1 MDCVAVKGNAKVLLI
16 SIALFGTITTIQ
28 FFFALASHS
37 DALLVDCAS
46 MLVDTL
52 TYVGNLYSECRQK
65 STAMSPAE
73 KARFSLAT
81 SALSLAV
88 LFTITGWGLSDA
100 IGTITAENVEDDLD
114 GAVVVASAVPEPV
127 EPRKRNLNSTVR
139 RFGVFGIVFDF
150 CAFYAFGKYG
160 DPAKSAGGDEK
171 QIDVRASEMNMW
183 TAISHVGADSVRSLT
198 SIVIGVVALSARSAN
213 GSLADAW
220 GALFS
225 SCTIIASASLIAVE
239 LLRGV
244 VAYRRARKE
253 PPPAGLLRGFA
264 SSRADF
270 VARAVTRATSASSDD
285 EAAADVELPPR
296 EPEPGDAHL
305 V

>member
-1 MDCVAVKGNAKVLLI
+1 
-16 SIALFGTITTIQ
+16 
-28 FFFALASHS
+28 
-37 DALLVDCAS
+37 
-46 MLVDTL
+46 
-52 TYVGNLYSECRQK
+52 
-65 STAMSPAE
+65 
-73 KARFSLAT
+73 
-81 SALSLAV
+81 
-88 LFTITGWGLSDA
+88 
-100 IGTITAENVEDDLD
+100 
-114 GAVVVASAVPEPV
+114 
-127 EPRKRNLNSTVR
+127 
-139 RFGVFGIVFDF
+139 
-150 CAFYAFGKYG
+150 
-160 DPAKSAGGDEK
+160 
-171 QIDVRASEMNMW
+171 MW

-198 SIVIGVVALSARSAN
+198 SIVIGVVALSARRAN

-253 PPPAGLLRGFA
+253 PGLLRGFA

-296 EPEPGDAHL
+296 EPGPGDAHL

>member
-1 MDCVAVKGNAKVLLI
+1 MAADCVAVKGNAKVLLI

-100 IGTITAENVEDDLD
+100 IGTITAKNVEDDLD
-114 GAVVVASAVPEPV
+114 GAVVVASVIPEPV
-127 EPRKRNLNSTVR
+127 EPRKR
-139 RFGVFGIVFDF
+139 DF
-150 CAFYAFGKYG
+150 ERNAF
-160 DPAKSAGGDEK
+160 
-171 QIDVRASEMNMW
+171 
-183 TAISHVGADSVRSLT
+183 VG
-198 SIVIGVVALSARSAN
+198 
-213 GSLADAW
+213 
-220 GALFS
+220 
-225 SCTIIASASLIAVE
+225 
-239 LLRGV
+239 
-244 VAYRRARKE
+244 
-253 PPPAGLLRGFA
+253 
-264 SSRADF
+264 
-270 VARAVTRATSASSDD
+270 SASSASSSISAPSTPSASTATRPRAT
-285 EAAADVELPPR
+285 AATRSRSTSARPR
-296 EPEPGDAHL
+296 
-305 V
+305 